1 MIVHDCYSVPRR
13 MTTPS
18 ETTSTCWSEL
28 YGKMLGPTMKNQ
40 NKLVREIPATLIS
53 SNRTRKLGCTSHSLL
68 STKIIFKLS
77 ASIFPIQSAFRT
89 VGRFSLLQRIYQI
102 NIFGNKFKSNIN
114 LKTNIYFCQISSS
127 MQFNTF

>member
-1 MIVHDCYSVPRR
+1 MFTSTKVWTRAALLKNQKIIFQSFSSGPRR

-53 SNRTRKLGCTSHSLL
+53 SNRTRKLGCTAHSLL
-68 STKIIFKLS
+68 YK
-77 ASIFPIQSAFRT
+77 
-89 VGRFSLLQRIYQI
+89 
-102 NIFGNKFKSNIN
+102 
-114 LKTNIYFCQISSS
+114 
-127 MQFNTF
+127 